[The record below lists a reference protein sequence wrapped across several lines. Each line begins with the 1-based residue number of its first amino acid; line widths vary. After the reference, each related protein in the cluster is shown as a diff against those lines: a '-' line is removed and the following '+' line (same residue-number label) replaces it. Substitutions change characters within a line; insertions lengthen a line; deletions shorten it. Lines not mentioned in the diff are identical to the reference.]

1 MGRGHLLGAA
11 LALGLA
17 LPAQA
22 FDLKAMTAEERAAF
36 QAEVRAYL
44 LENPEVLME
53 AIAILEQRQTE
64 DQIATDREKV
74 AANAEEIF
82 RDADSWTGGN
92 PDGDI
97 TLVEFMDYRCGF
109 CRRAH
114 PEVAELVSG
123 DGNIRYIVKEYPILG
138 EESVAASRFALAVR
152 AVEGDAAYKEVHD
165 RLITVRGAMTLD
177 TFGRIGEDLE
187 LDVDAILVEM
197 QNPEID
203 RILRENYAL
212 AQALDISGTPSFV
225 FQTDMV
231 RGYVPLQS
239 MKGIVQ
245 AIREGS

>member
-1 MGRGHLLGAA
+1 MGRPYLLGAA

-17 LPAQA
+17 LPAHA
-22 FDLKAMTAEERAAF
+22 FDIDAMSAEERAAF

-64 DQIATDREKV
+64 DQIVTDRERV
-74 AANAEEIF
+74 AANADEIF
-82 RDADSWTGGN
+82 ADADSWVGGN
-92 PDGDI
+92 PEGDV

-114 PEVAELVSG
+114 PEVAELVAG
-123 DGNIRYIVKEYPILG
+123 DGNIRYIVKEFPILG

-152 AVEGDAAYKEVHD
+152 NVAGDAAYKDVHD
-165 RLITVRGAMTLD
+165 RLIGARGAMNDD
-177 TFGRIGEDLE
+177 TFGRIGVELG
-187 LDVDAILVEM
+187 LDVDAVMVEM
-197 QNPEID
+197 QNPDID
-203 RILRENYAL
+203 RIIRENHAL
-212 AQALDISGTPSFV
+212 AQALEISGTPSFI

-231 RGYVPLQS
+231 RGYVPLES

>member
-1 MGRGHLLGAA
+1 MRRPHLLGAA

-17 LPAQA
+17 LPAHA
-22 FDLKAMTAEERAAF
+22 FDVAAMTAEERAAF

-74 AANAEEIF
+74 AANADEIF
-82 RDADSWTGGN
+82 RDADSWVGGN
-92 PDGDI
+92 PDGDV
-97 TLVEFMDYRCGF
+97 TVVEFMDYRCGF

-114 PEVAELVSG
+114 PEVNELITG

-138 EESVAASRFALAVR
+138 EELVLASRFALAVR
-152 AVEGDAAYKEVHD
+152 AVEGDDAYKDVHNQ
-165 RLITVRGAMTLD
+165 LITVRGTMNAD
-177 TFGRIGEDLE
+177 TFGRIAEE
-187 LDVDAILVEM
+187 LGLDMDAITVEM

-203 RILRENYAL
+203 RIIGENYAL
-212 AQALDISGTPSFV
+212 AQALEISGTPSFV

-231 RGYVPLQS
+231 RGYVPLDS